1 MEPLLDLPRPS
12 PACTRCALRPA
23 CIAVGTR
30 GVPDCPL
37 DGLAHP
43 YRRLARGERL
53 FTAGDELGS
62 VYLVREGALKTV
74 TLARDGEEQ
83 VLAFHLPGEMV
94 GLDAMATGR
103 HRCDAVALGETEVC
117 ELSFPALLARAAQR
131 PVLQAQLYRAI
142 GLGVNRDQ
150 EHVEML
156 IRRQASDRIA
166 LFLHGIAERT
176 RPIGEAASHLTLPMS
191 REDIARFLGLALET
205 VSRGFTRLQ
214 DDGVIGVAGRHIDI
228 RAPRE
233 LQRLARQA

>member
-1 MEPLLDLPRPS
+1 M
-12 PACTRCALRPA
+12 
-23 CIAVGTR
+23 AVGTR

-37 DGLAHP
+37 EGLARP
-43 YRRLARGERL
+43 SRSLARAERL
-53 FTAGDELGS
+53 FSAGDELDS
-62 VYLVREGALKTV
+62 VYLVRDGALKTV

-117 ELSFPALLARAAQR
+117 ELSFPALQARAAQR
-131 PVLQAQLYRAI
+131 PLLQAQLYRAI
-142 GLGVNRDQ
+142 GQRANRDQ

-176 RPIGEAASHLTLPMS
+176 RPVGEAASHLTLPMS

>member
-1 MEPLLDLPRPS
+1 MEPVLDLARPN

-23 CIAVGTR
+23 CLAVGR
-30 GVPDCPL
+30 SGAPDCPL
-37 DGLAHP
+37 DGLAKPH
-43 YRRLARGERL
+43 RALARTERL
-53 FTAGDELGS
+53 FSAGDEMNC
-62 VYLVREGALKTV
+62 VFLVRDGALKTV

-103 HRCDAVALGETEVC
+103 HRCDAVALGDTTVC

-131 PVLQAQLYRAI
+131 PALQAQLCRAI
-142 GLGVNRDQ
+142 GLAASRDQ

-156 IRRQASDRIA
+156 IRRQAADRIA

-176 RPIGEAASHLTLPMS
+176 RPIGEDASQLLLPMS

-205 VSRGFTRLQ
+205 VSRGLTRLQ
-214 DDGVIGVAGRHIDI
+214 DDGVIGVAGRQIDI

-233 LQRLARQA
+233 LQRLARQG

>member
-1 MEPLLDLPRPS
+1 M
-12 PACTRCALRPA
+12 
-23 CIAVGTR
+23 AVGTS

-37 DGLAHP
+37 EGLARPH
-43 YRRLARGERL
+43 RSLARAERL
-53 FTAGDELGS
+53 FSAGDELGS

-103 HRCDAVALGETEVC
+103 HRCDAVALGDTEVC
-117 ELSFPALLARAAQR
+117 ELSFPALQARAAQR
-131 PVLQAQLYRAI
+131 PILQAQLYRAI
-142 GLGVNRDQ
+142 GLGANRDQ

-176 RPIGEAASHLTLPMS
+176 RPIGEAATQLTLPMS

>member
-1 MEPLLDLPRPS
+1 M
-12 PACTRCALRPA
+12 RCALRPA
-23 CIAVGTR
+23 CIAVGTS

-37 DGLAHP
+37 EGLARP
-43 YRRLARGERL
+43 SRCLARAERL
-53 FTAGDELGS
+53 FSAGDELDS
-62 VYLVREGALKTV
+62 VYLVRDGALKTV

-117 ELSFPALLARAAQR
+117 ELSFPALQARAAQR
-131 PVLQAQLYRAI
+131 PLLQAQLYRAI
-142 GLGVNRDQ
+142 GQRANRDQ

-176 RPIGEAASHLTLPMS
+176 RPVGEAASHLTLPMS

-228 RAPRE
+228 RAPHE

>member
-1 MEPLLDLPRPS
+1 MKPFRTRAKLPRYN
-12 PACTRCALRPA
+12 AYAALR
-23 CIAVGTR
+23 
-30 GVPDCPL
+30 
-37 DGLAHP
+37 
-43 YRRLARGERL
+43 
-53 FTAGDELGS
+53 DELIQ
-62 VYLVREGALKTV
+62 YLVREGALKTV

-117 ELSFPALLARAAQR
+117 ELSFPALQARAAQR

-176 RPIGEAASHLTLPMS
+176 RPIGEAATQLTLPMS